1 MIRRRR
7 SADLRVARRGQR
19 RAEDVEPRFAG
30 PRDPERGAQLI
41 EFAII
46 LPILLSMLFGIVTGG
61 VAFSHNLSID
71 NAARETARYGATLPV
86 NSDLDAWLGQV
97 ADVAISTATGSLDD
111 GQPNRTVCVAYVYP
125 DGTDPEDQ
133 TKRLTEDS
141 SGTRTFA
148 NQPCVADP
156 RPNDER
162 RVQIVL
168 SRDSDLVVIYFT
180 KTLNLTAQSIARF
193 ERLP

>member
-1 MIRRRR
+1 MIRRRQ
-7 SADLRVARRGQR
+7 SAEFQRPHRGGHRADDTSPRQGLLR
-19 RAEDVEPRFAG
+19 ES
-30 PRDPERGAQLI
+30 ERGAQLI

-46 LPILLSMLFGIVTGG
+46 LPILLSLVFGIVTGG
-61 VAFSHNLSID
+61 VAFSHNISID

-125 DGTDPEDQ
+125 DGTAPEDQ
-133 TKRLTEDS
+133 TKSLTEDS

-162 RVQIVL
+162 RVQVVL

-180 KTLNLTAQSIARF
+180 KTLNLTGQSIARF